1 VNSQRANEAKLE
13 ANMKAQEKRMMEVM
27 EGLKGALTAEITEGL
42 KQFLME
48 KLPEGDTIS
57 QEIQDEEQQRVT
69 NSWRN
74 SSFGSKTSYIP
85 KIDMRKFDGTD
96 PVNWIL
102 QMEQFFDL
110 HDVQPTQKVCIAS
123 LYLEPN
129 QFVWY

>member
-1 VNSQRANEAKLE
+1 
-13 ANMKAQEKRMMEVM
+13 MKAQEKRMMEVM

-85 KIDMRKFDGTD
+85 KIDMRKFDGKD
-96 PVNWIL
+96 PIHGYYRWSS
-102 QMEQFFDL
+102 FFIYMRCNTHKRYAL
-110 HDVQPTQKVCIAS
+110 H
-123 LYLEPN
+123 LYI
-129 QFVWY
+129 